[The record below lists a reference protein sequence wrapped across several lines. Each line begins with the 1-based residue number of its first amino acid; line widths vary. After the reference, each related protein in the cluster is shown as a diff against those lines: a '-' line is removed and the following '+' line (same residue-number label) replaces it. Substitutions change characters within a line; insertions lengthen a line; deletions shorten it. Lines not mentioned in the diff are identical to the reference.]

1 MCGRSRWNGRV
12 WCGLAS
18 SHRSWLQVGSVM
30 NNKHHSGRRLS
41 PQASLSYKPPPL
53 LASLSSLA
61 LRLLRACCPSLAPR
75 LSLSRTHP
83 GGGAPSCLSSP
94 AVLRARSSPYVIGP
108 LSSVCCWLAPSPW
121 LTESLR
127 SFSNRPRFL
136 GEWDVS
142 SSGCSSSTSMTVIS
156 SSAWLPSFGWPV
168 SGGCALGPG
177 SAARSGVSSSSLL
190 APSSLSSLSW
200 PARA

>member
-1 MCGRSRWNGRV
+1 MRPRVGRGCTSSIMNKLPSTKHIPQEGGVRRRSTHLLPACREAGCHPPLIQAAPSGVDRSSSQSALSERSGRWNGRG

-18 SHRSWLQVGSVM
+18 SHRSWLQVQVSSVM

-53 LASLSSLA
+53 LASLPSLA

-94 AVLRARSSPYVIGP
+94 AVLRARSSPYGIGP
-108 LSSVCCWLAPSPW
+108 PSSVCCRLAPSP
-121 LTESLR
+121 
-127 SFSNRPRFL
+127 
-136 GEWDVS
+136 
-142 SSGCSSSTSMTVIS
+142 
-156 SSAWLPSFGWPV
+156 
-168 SGGCALGPG
+168 
-177 SAARSGVSSSSLL
+177 
-190 APSSLSSLSW
+190 
-200 PARA
+200 

>member
-1 MCGRSRWNGRV
+1 
-12 WCGLAS
+12 
-18 SHRSWLQVGSVM
+18 M
-30 NNKHHSGRRLS
+30 NNNHHSGRRLS
-41 PQASLSYKPPPL
+41 PQANLSYKPPPL
-53 LASLSSLA
+53 LASLPSLT

-83 GGGAPSCLSSP
+83 VGGR
-94 AVLRARSSPYVIGP
+94 LRAFRP
-108 LSSVCCWLAPSPW
+108 LQCVRAPRPVRHRPPSSVCCWLAPSPW

-142 SSGCSSSTSMTVIS
+142 SSGFSSSMSITVNS

-168 SGGCALGPG
+168 SGGCSLGPG

-190 APSSLSSLSW
+190 APSLLC
-200 PARA
+200 RRCLGRRRLD